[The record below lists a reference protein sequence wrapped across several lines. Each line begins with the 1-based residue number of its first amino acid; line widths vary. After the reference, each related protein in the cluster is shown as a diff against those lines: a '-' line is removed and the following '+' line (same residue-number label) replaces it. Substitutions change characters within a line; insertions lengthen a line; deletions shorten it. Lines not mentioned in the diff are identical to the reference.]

1 MHVVVAV
8 DSFKGSLSATEAGNA
23 VKEGILRVFEN
34 ADVNVLPL
42 ADGGEGTVE
51 AIISG
56 NGAILHTV
64 PVRNPLGKIING
76 SYAINKKN
84 KTRYWLVK
92 EMQTTYKTVNK
103 LCDNTLTGI
112 QLETIEK
119 LCQILECTPSD
130 LFTIE

>member
-1 MHVVVAV
+1 MI
-8 DSFKGSLSATEAGNA
+8 KTN
-23 VKEGILRVFEN
+23 IQ
-34 ADVNVLPL
+34 
-42 ADGGEGTVE
+42 
-51 AIISG
+51 
-56 NGAILHTV
+56 AIL
-64 PVRNPLGKIING
+64 
-76 SYAINKKN
+76 NKKN